1 MTRILSHQERQFLA
15 EKIRFAETSTRG
27 EIYCVVARQSDNY
40 FYPASFMLTV
50 GILIVSLPLG
60 LWLDNSWLQF
70 THSGFTLAQIVAF
83 VSALLILKLAPHLRI
98 IMVPRKL
105 RYRRAHDNAV
115 KQFLAHN
122 VHLTE
127 QRTGILIFVSLAE
140 KYAEIVA
147 DAAINDRVPQEE
159 WNKLV
164 ERVIAAAG
172 EDRLYEGLSDV
183 IERSSALLVQHFPSG
198 VRNPNELQDHV
209 TII

>member
-15 EKIRFAETSTRG
+15 EKIRLAETSTRG

-164 ERVIAAAG
+164 ERVVAAAG

-209 TII
+209 SII

>member
-15 EKIRFAETSTRG
+15 EKIRLAETSTRG
-27 EIYCVVARQSDNY
+27 EIYCVIARQSDNY

-70 THSGFTLAQIVAF
+70 THFGFTLAQIVAF

-127 QRTGILIFVSLAE
+127 QRTGVLIFVSLAE
-140 KYAEIVA
+140 
-147 DAAINDRVPQEE
+147 NMQ
-159 WNKLV
+159 
-164 ERVIAAAG
+164 
-172 EDRLYEGLSDV
+172 RLLLTQLSMTGF
-183 IERSSALLVQHFPSG
+183 RKKNGTSW
-198 VRNPNELQDHV
+198 
-209 TII
+209 